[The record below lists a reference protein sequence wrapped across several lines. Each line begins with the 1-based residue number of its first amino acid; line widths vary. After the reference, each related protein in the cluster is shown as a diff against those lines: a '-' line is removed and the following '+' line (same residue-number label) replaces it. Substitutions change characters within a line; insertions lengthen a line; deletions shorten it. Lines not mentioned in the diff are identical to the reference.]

1 MIPITSSRVCCISDI
16 HLGVHQNK
24 SMWHNISV
32 DWAGWLRDELIK
44 HDIQDIIISGD
55 VFHYRDEIAVNTIKI
70 AYDILN
76 IWKEFNIIVL
86 VGNHD
91 SYYKDRVDV
100 NSLTILKGWP
110 NITVIDTPTQID
122 YKGTKLM
129 MCPWGTTI
137 EEIDKSDIVFGHFEI
152 ETFKLNQHKICTE
165 GIKSASLLKKSD
177 LIITGHFHLR
187 EERKYKSGTVL
198 YLGCPYQMD
207 FGDVESV
214 KGYYILDIKTKKYDF
229 YENTISPLHKKITL
243 SQLVSYKHITDE
255 VRSMFN
261 NNIVKFI
268 IDKNIAPDE
277 IEILFNKLST
287 LGAMSITADYAINFD
302 RFNINESDEKD
313 LSGVDVSTAIEEFID
328 LLDVED
334 KEGIKKYI
342 TRVYRHC
349 K

>member
-1 MIPITSSRVCCISDI
+1 MIPITSPRVCCISDI

-110 NITVIDTPTQID
+110 NNTVIDTPTQID

-177 LIITGHFHLR
+177 L
-187 EERKYKSGTVL
+187 
-198 YLGCPYQMD
+198 
-207 FGDVESV
+207 
-214 KGYYILDIKTKKYDF
+214 
-229 YENTISPLHKKITL
+229 
-243 SQLVSYKHITDE
+243 
-255 VRSMFN
+255 
-261 NNIVKFI
+261 
-268 IDKNIAPDE
+268 
-277 IEILFNKLST
+277 
-287 LGAMSITADYAINFD
+287 
-302 RFNINESDEKD
+302 
-313 LSGVDVSTAIEEFID
+313 
-328 LLDVED
+328 
-334 KEGIKKYI
+334 
-342 TRVYRHC
+342 
-349 K
+349 